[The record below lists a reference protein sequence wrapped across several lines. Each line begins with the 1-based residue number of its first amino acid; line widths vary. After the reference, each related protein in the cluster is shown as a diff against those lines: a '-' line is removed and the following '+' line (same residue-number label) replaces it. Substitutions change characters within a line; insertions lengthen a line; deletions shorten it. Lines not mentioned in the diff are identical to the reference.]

1 MAYTYD
7 DFVKAAN
14 QSGLMGQ
21 FSQDDLNLAQKYP
34 EFGLSVLSL
43 KKDYNNAATAEQRL
57 LANQAANELRKS
69 YGNYSGGADGGSFRL
84 ESKLN
89 RRSDDLLDQL
99 GSFGSFSYDEAPAYE
114 NAFAQQQKDL
124 LDRILNR
131 EDFSWSKETDP
142 QWSSYKK
149 SYLREG
155 DRATANALAQASAAS
170 GGRPSSYA
178 VNAATQAGDYYATK
192 LNDVIPTLYQQ
203 AYERYLDEYN
213 MKLKD
218 LNAVNQQEQLDYA
231 KYLDRLGQFNTD
243 RGFAYQ
249 NYADDYDRLRSQ
261 LADVQGQD
269 QIDYARYLDETS
281 RQQTAQDSIRSQVD
295 AILAAGGSP
304 SANLVSESG
313 YSSEYV
319 KALEDAYRKQE
330 AEKAAKK
337 SGSGG
342 GSTRRSGGTS
352 GGNTT
357 DGNESGLDYQGL
369 FEAAKKSGN
378 PKSWLA
384 QKANYQKFGFTS
396 SSGLYSD
403 YETWLENGGVSN
415 SSKTMAQGPFI
426 ALLSGFNTSLKN
438 GEGERILSTLD
449 KTWPMMTSEQKAE
462 MQKLLKQYGYSYEEG

>member
-89 RRSDDLLDQL
+89 RRADDLLGQI
-99 GSFGSFSYDEAPAYE
+99 GSFGSFSYGEAPTYE

-269 QIDYARYLDETS
+269 QIDYARYLDEVS

-295 AILAAGGSP
+295 AILTAGGSP

-342 GSTRRSGGTS
+342 GGTMS
-352 GGNTT
+352 LTTAKAMAKEGQFTDTVLNT
-357 DGNESGLDYQGL
+357 LR
-369 FEAAKKSGN
+369 
-378 PKSWLA
+378 
-384 QKANYQKFGFTS
+384 KAGFTD
-396 SSGLYSD
+396 D
-403 YETWLENGGVSN
+403 YIAQVYGYTGFGTGRDKLGYDEDEGIFTWNGRRYN
-415 SSKTMAQGPFI
+415 SPE
-426 ALLSGFNTSLKN
+426 ALAEDLDRANLTDAEKATISRRLKASGFNITF
-438 GEGERILSTLD
+438 
-449 KTWPMMTSEQKAE
+449 
-462 MQKLLKQYGYSYEEG
+462 

>member
-7 DFVKAAN
+7 DFVNAAN

-43 KKDYNNAATAEQRL
+43 KKDYNNATTAEQRL

-89 RRSDDLLDQL
+89 RRADDLLDQL
-99 GSFGSFSYDEAPAYE
+99 GGFGSFSYDEAPTYE

-131 EDFSWSKETDP
+131 EDFAWSKETDP

-192 LNDVIPTLYQQ
+192 LNDMIPTLYQQ

-269 QIDYARYLDETS
+269 QIDYARYLDEVS

-337 SGSGG
+337 SSGG
-342 GSTRRSGGTS
+342 GGTMS
-352 GGNTT
+352 LTTAKAMAKEGQFTDAVLNT
-357 DGNESGLDYQGL
+357 LR
-369 FEAAKKSGN
+369 
-378 PKSWLA
+378 
-384 QKANYQKFGFTS
+384 KAGFTD
-396 SSGLYSD
+396 D
-403 YETWLENGGVSN
+403 YIAQVYGYTGFGTGRDKLGYDEDEGIFTWNGRRYN
-415 SSKTMAQGPFI
+415 SPE
-426 ALLSGFNTSLKN
+426 ALAEDLDRANLTDAEKATISRRLKASGFNITF
-438 GEGERILSTLD
+438 
-449 KTWPMMTSEQKAE
+449 
-462 MQKLLKQYGYSYEEG
+462 

>member
-7 DFVKAAN
+7 DFVNAAN

-43 KKDYNNAATAEQRL
+43 KKDYNNATTAEQRL

-89 RRSDDLLDQL
+89 RRADDLLDQL
-99 GSFGSFSYDEAPAYE
+99 GSFGSFSYDEAPTYE
-114 NAFAQQQKDL
+114 NTFAQQQKDL

-131 EDFSWSKETDP
+131 EDFAWSKETDP

-218 LNAVNQQEQLDYA
+218 LNTVNQQEQLDYA

-243 RGFAYQ
+243 RSFAYQ

-269 QIDYARYLDETS
+269 QIDYARYLDEES

-342 GSTRRSGGTS
+342 GGTMSLTTAKEMAKEGQFTDTVLNTLRKAGFTDDYIAQVYGYTGFGTGRDKLGYDEDEGIFTWNGRRYNSPEALAEDLDRA
-352 GGNTT
+352 NLT
-357 DGNESGLDYQGL
+357 DAEKATISRRLKASGLNIT
-369 FEAAKKSGN
+369 F
-378 PKSWLA
+378 
-384 QKANYQKFGFTS
+384 
-396 SSGLYSD
+396 
-403 YETWLENGGVSN
+403 
-415 SSKTMAQGPFI
+415 
-426 ALLSGFNTSLKN
+426 
-438 GEGERILSTLD
+438 
-449 KTWPMMTSEQKAE
+449 
-462 MQKLLKQYGYSYEEG
+462 

>member
-43 KKDYNNAATAEQRL
+43 KKDYNNATTAEQRL

-99 GSFGSFSYDEAPAYE
+99 GSFGSFSYGEAPTYE
-114 NAFAQQQKDL
+114 NTFAQQQKDL

-269 QIDYARYLDETS
+269 QIDYARYLDEVS

-342 GSTRRSGGTS
+342 GGTMSLTTAKAMAKEGQFTDTVLNTLRKAGFTDDYIAQVYGYTGFGTGRDKLGYDEDEGIFTWNGRRYNSPEALAE
-352 GGNTT
+352 
-357 DGNESGLDYQGL
+357 DLD
-369 FEAAKKSGN
+369 
-378 PKSWLA
+378 
-384 QKANYQKFGFTS
+384 KANLTDAEKATIS
-396 SSGLYSD
+396 RRL
-403 YETWLENGGVSN
+403 
-415 SSKTMAQGPFI
+415 KA
-426 ALLSGFNTSLKN
+426 SGFNITF
-438 GEGERILSTLD
+438 
-449 KTWPMMTSEQKAE
+449 
-462 MQKLLKQYGYSYEEG
+462 

>member
-43 KKDYNNAATAEQRL
+43 KKDYNNATTAEQRL

-99 GSFGSFSYDEAPAYE
+99 GSFGSFSYGEAPTYE
-114 NAFAQQQKDL
+114 NTFAQQQKDL

-155 DRATANALAQASAAS
+155 DRATANTLAQASAAS
-170 GGRPSSYA
+170 GGRPSSHA

-269 QIDYARYLDETS
+269 QIDYARYLDEAS
-281 RQQTAQDSIRSQVD
+281 RRQTAQDSIRSQVD

-337 SGSGG
+337 SRSGG
-342 GSTRRSGGTS
+342 GGTMS
-352 GGNTT
+352 LTTAKAMAKEGQFTDTVLNT
-357 DGNESGLDYQGL
+357 LR
-369 FEAAKKSGN
+369 
-378 PKSWLA
+378 
-384 QKANYQKFGFTS
+384 KAGFTD
-396 SSGLYSD
+396 D
-403 YETWLENGGVSN
+403 YIAQVYGYTGFGTGRDKLGYDEDEGIFTWNGRRYN
-415 SSKTMAQGPFI
+415 SPE
-426 ALLSGFNTSLKN
+426 ALAEDLDRANLTDAEKAAISRRLKASGFNITF
-438 GEGERILSTLD
+438 
-449 KTWPMMTSEQKAE
+449 
-462 MQKLLKQYGYSYEEG
+462 

>member
-7 DFVKAAN
+7 DFVNAAN

-43 KKDYNNAATAEQRL
+43 KKDYNNATTAEQRL

-89 RRSDDLLDQL
+89 RRADDLLDQL
-99 GSFGSFSYDEAPAYE
+99 GSFDSFSYGEAPTYE

-269 QIDYARYLDETS
+269 QIDYARYLDEVS

-337 SGSGG
+337 SSGG
-342 GSTRRSGGTS
+342 GGTMS
-352 GGNTT
+352 LTTAKAMAKEGQFTDAVLNT
-357 DGNESGLDYQGL
+357 LR
-369 FEAAKKSGN
+369 
-378 PKSWLA
+378 
-384 QKANYQKFGFTS
+384 KAGFTD
-396 SSGLYSD
+396 D
-403 YETWLENGGVSN
+403 YIAQVYGYTGFGTGRDKLGYDEDEGIFTWNGRRYN
-415 SSKTMAQGPFI
+415 SPE
-426 ALLSGFNTSLKN
+426 ALAEDLDRANLTDAEKATISRRLKASGFNITF
-438 GEGERILSTLD
+438 
-449 KTWPMMTSEQKAE
+449 
-462 MQKLLKQYGYSYEEG
+462 

>member
-43 KKDYNNAATAEQRL
+43 KKDYNNATTAEQRL

-89 RRSDDLLDQL
+89 RRADDLLGQI
-99 GSFGSFSYDEAPAYE
+99 GSFGSFSYDEAPTYE

-155 DRATANALAQASAAS
+155 DRATANALAKASAAS

-261 LADVQGQD
+261 LADAQGQD
-269 QIDYARYLDETS
+269 QIDYARYLDEAS

-342 GSTRRSGGTS
+342 GGTMS
-352 GGNTT
+352 LTTAKAMAKEGQFTDTVLNT
-357 DGNESGLDYQGL
+357 LR
-369 FEAAKKSGN
+369 
-378 PKSWLA
+378 
-384 QKANYQKFGFTS
+384 KAGFTDDYIAQVYGYTGFG
-396 SSGLYSD
+396 SGRDKLGYD
-403 YETWLENGGVSN
+403 EDEGIFTWNGRRYN
-415 SSKTMAQGPFI
+415 SPE
-426 ALLSGFNTSLKN
+426 ALAEDLDRANLTDAEKATISRRLKASGFNITF
-438 GEGERILSTLD
+438 
-449 KTWPMMTSEQKAE
+449 
-462 MQKLLKQYGYSYEEG
+462 

>member
-43 KKDYNNAATAEQRL
+43 KKDYNNATTAEQRL

-89 RRSDDLLDQL
+89 RRADDLLDQL
-99 GSFGSFSYDEAPAYE
+99 GGFGSFSYGEAPTYE

-269 QIDYARYLDETS
+269 QIDYARYLDEVS

-337 SGSGG
+337 SSGG
-342 GSTRRSGGTS
+342 GGTMS
-352 GGNTT
+352 LTTAKAMAKEGQFTDAVLNT
-357 DGNESGLDYQGL
+357 LR
-369 FEAAKKSGN
+369 
-378 PKSWLA
+378 
-384 QKANYQKFGFTS
+384 KAGFTD
-396 SSGLYSD
+396 D
-403 YETWLENGGVSN
+403 YIAQVYGYTGFGTGRDKLGYDEDEGIFTWNGRRYN
-415 SSKTMAQGPFI
+415 SPE
-426 ALLSGFNTSLKN
+426 ALAEDLDRANLTDAEKATISRRLKASGFNITF
-438 GEGERILSTLD
+438 
-449 KTWPMMTSEQKAE
+449 
-462 MQKLLKQYGYSYEEG
+462 

>member
-99 GSFGSFSYDEAPAYE
+99 GSFGSFSYDEAPTYE
-114 NAFAQQQKDL
+114 NTFAQRQKDL

-218 LNAVNQQEQLDYA
+218 LNTVNQQEQLDYA

-269 QIDYARYLDETS
+269 QIDYARYLDEAS

-342 GSTRRSGGTS
+342 GGTMS
-352 GGNTT
+352 LTTAKAMAKEGQFTDTVLNT
-357 DGNESGLDYQGL
+357 LR
-369 FEAAKKSGN
+369 
-378 PKSWLA
+378 
-384 QKANYQKFGFTS
+384 KAGFTD
-396 SSGLYSD
+396 D
-403 YETWLENGGVSN
+403 YIAQVYGYTGFGTGRDKLGYDEDEGIFTWNGRRYN
-415 SSKTMAQGPFI
+415 SPE
-426 ALLSGFNTSLKN
+426 ALAEDLDRANLTDAEKATISRRLKASGFNITF
-438 GEGERILSTLD
+438 
-449 KTWPMMTSEQKAE
+449 
-462 MQKLLKQYGYSYEEG
+462 

>member
-43 KKDYNNAATAEQRL
+43 KKDYNNATTAEQRL

-99 GSFGSFSYDEAPAYE
+99 GSFGSFSYDEAPTYE
-114 NAFAQQQKDL
+114 NTFAQQQKDL

-170 GGRPSSYA
+170 GGRPSSHA

-218 LNAVNQQEQLDYA
+218 LNTVNQQEQLDYD

-269 QIDYARYLDETS
+269 QIDYARYLDEVS

-342 GSTRRSGGTS
+342 GGTMS
-352 GGNTT
+352 LTTAKAMAKEGQFTDTVLNT
-357 DGNESGLDYQGL
+357 LR
-369 FEAAKKSGN
+369 
-378 PKSWLA
+378 
-384 QKANYQKFGFTS
+384 KAGFTDDYIAQVYGYTGFGTGRDKLGYDEDEGIFTWNGRRYNS
-396 SSGLYSD
+396 PEALAEDLDRANLTDAEKATISGRL
-403 YETWLENGGVSN
+403 
-415 SSKTMAQGPFI
+415 KA
-426 ALLSGFNTSLKN
+426 SGFNITF
-438 GEGERILSTLD
+438 
-449 KTWPMMTSEQKAE
+449 
-462 MQKLLKQYGYSYEEG
+462 

>member
-89 RRSDDLLDQL
+89 RRADDLLGQI
-99 GSFGSFSYDEAPAYE
+99 GSFGSFSYDEAPTYE

-218 LNAVNQQEQLDYA
+218 LNTVNQQEQLDYA

-269 QIDYARYLDETS
+269 QIDYARYLDEVS

-342 GSTRRSGGTS
+342 GGTMS
-352 GGNTT
+352 LTTAKAMAKEGQFTDTVLNT
-357 DGNESGLDYQGL
+357 LR
-369 FEAAKKSGN
+369 
-378 PKSWLA
+378 
-384 QKANYQKFGFTS
+384 KAGFTD
-396 SSGLYSD
+396 D
-403 YETWLENGGVSN
+403 YIAQVYGYTGFGTGRDKLGYDEDEGIFTWNGRRYN
-415 SSKTMAQGPFI
+415 SPEALAEDLDRANLTDAEKATISRRLKT
-426 ALLSGFNTSLKN
+426 SGFNITF
-438 GEGERILSTLD
+438 
-449 KTWPMMTSEQKAE
+449 
-462 MQKLLKQYGYSYEEG
+462 

>member
-89 RRSDDLLDQL
+89 RRADDLLDQI

-269 QIDYARYLDETS
+269 QIDYARYLDEAS

-330 AEKAAKK
+330 AAKAAKK

-342 GSTRRSGGTS
+342 GGTMS
-352 GGNTT
+352 LTTAKEMAKEGQFTDTVLNT
-357 DGNESGLDYQGL
+357 LR
-369 FEAAKKSGN
+369 
-378 PKSWLA
+378 
-384 QKANYQKFGFTS
+384 KAGFTD
-396 SSGLYSD
+396 D
-403 YETWLENGGVSN
+403 YIAQVYGYTGFGTGRDKLGYDEDEGIFTWNGRRYNSPEALAEDLNRANLTDAEKATISRRLE
-415 SSKTMAQGPFI
+415 A
-426 ALLSGFNTSLKN
+426 SGFNITS
-438 GEGERILSTLD
+438 
-449 KTWPMMTSEQKAE
+449 
-462 MQKLLKQYGYSYEEG
+462 

>member
-99 GSFGSFSYDEAPAYE
+99 GSFGSFSYDEAPTYE

-131 EDFSWSKETDP
+131 EGFSWSKETDP

-218 LNAVNQQEQLDYA
+218 LNTVNQQEQLDYA

-269 QIDYARYLDETS
+269 QIDYARYLDEAS
-281 RQQTAQDSIRSQVD
+281 KQQTAQDSIRSQVD

-342 GSTRRSGGTS
+342 GGTMS
-352 GGNTT
+352 LTTAKAMAKEGQFTDTVLNT
-357 DGNESGLDYQGL
+357 LR
-369 FEAAKKSGN
+369 
-378 PKSWLA
+378 
-384 QKANYQKFGFTS
+384 KAGFTD
-396 SSGLYSD
+396 D
-403 YETWLENGGVSN
+403 YIAQVYGYTGFGTGRDKLGYDEDEGIFTWNGRRYN
-415 SSKTMAQGPFI
+415 SPE
-426 ALLSGFNTSLKN
+426 ALAEDLDRANLTDAEKATISRRLKASGFNITF
-438 GEGERILSTLD
+438 
-449 KTWPMMTSEQKAE
+449 
-462 MQKLLKQYGYSYEEG
+462 

>member
-21 FSQDDLNLAQKYP
+21 FSQDDLNLAQKHP

-43 KKDYNNAATAEQRL
+43 KKDYNNATTAEQRL

-99 GSFGSFSYDEAPAYE
+99 GSFGSFSYGEAPTYE
-114 NAFAQQQKDL
+114 NTFAQQQKDL

-131 EDFSWSKETDP
+131 EDFSWSRETDP

-155 DRATANALAQASAAS
+155 DRATANALAKASAAS

-269 QIDYARYLDETS
+269 QIDYARYLDEAS

-342 GSTRRSGGTS
+342 GGTMS
-352 GGNTT
+352 LTTAKAMAKEGQFTDTVLNT
-357 DGNESGLDYQGL
+357 LR
-369 FEAAKKSGN
+369 
-378 PKSWLA
+378 
-384 QKANYQKFGFTS
+384 KAGFTD
-396 SSGLYSD
+396 D
-403 YETWLENGGVSN
+403 YIAQVYGYTGFGTGRDKLGYDEDEGIFTWNGRRYNSPEALAEDLDRANLTDAEKATISRRLE
-415 SSKTMAQGPFI
+415 A
-426 ALLSGFNTSLKN
+426 SGFNITN
-438 GEGERILSTLD
+438 VTF
-449 KTWPMMTSEQKAE
+449 
-462 MQKLLKQYGYSYEEG
+462 

>member
-21 FSQDDLNLAQKYP
+21 FSQDDLNLAQKHP

-43 KKDYNNAATAEQRL
+43 KKDYNNATTAEQRL

-99 GSFGSFSYDEAPAYE
+99 GSFGSFSYGEAPTYE
-114 NAFAQQQKDL
+114 NTFAQQQKDL

-155 DRATANALAQASAAS
+155 DRATANALAKASAAS

-218 LNAVNQQEQLDYA
+218 LNAINQQEQMDYA

-269 QIDYARYLDETS
+269 QIDYARYLDEAS

-342 GSTRRSGGTS
+342 GGTMS
-352 GGNTT
+352 LTTAKAMAKEGQFTDTVLNT
-357 DGNESGLDYQGL
+357 LR
-369 FEAAKKSGN
+369 
-378 PKSWLA
+378 
-384 QKANYQKFGFTS
+384 KAGFTD
-396 SSGLYSD
+396 D
-403 YETWLENGGVSN
+403 YIAQVYGYTGFGTGRDKLGYDEDEGIFTWNGRRYN
-415 SSKTMAQGPFI
+415 SPE
-426 ALLSGFNTSLKN
+426 ALAEDLDRANLTDAEKATISRRLKASGFNITF
-438 GEGERILSTLD
+438 
-449 KTWPMMTSEQKAE
+449 
-462 MQKLLKQYGYSYEEG
+462 

>member
-43 KKDYNNAATAEQRL
+43 KKDYNNATTAEQRL

-84 ESKLN
+84 ERKLN

-99 GSFGSFSYDEAPAYE
+99 GSFGSFSYGEAPTYE

-131 EDFSWSKETDP
+131 EDFAWSKETDP

-155 DRATANALAQASAAS
+155 DRATANALAKASAAS

-269 QIDYARYLDETS
+269 QIDYARYLDEVS
-281 RQQTAQDSIRSQVD
+281 RQQTAQDSIRGQVD

-319 KALEDAYRKQE
+319 KALEGAYRKQKV
-330 AEKAAKK
+330 EKAAKK
-337 SGSGG
+337 SGSGV
-342 GSTRRSGGTS
+342 GGTMS
-352 GGNTT
+352 LTTAKAMAKEGQFTDTVLNT
-357 DGNESGLDYQGL
+357 LR
-369 FEAAKKSGN
+369 
-378 PKSWLA
+378 
-384 QKANYQKFGFTS
+384 KAGFTD
-396 SSGLYSD
+396 D
-403 YETWLENGGVSN
+403 YIAQVYGYTGFGTGRDKLGYDEDEGIFTWNGRRYN
-415 SSKTMAQGPFI
+415 SPEALAEDLDRANLTDAEKATI
-426 ALLSGFNTSLKN
+426 ARRLKVSGFNITF
-438 GEGERILSTLD
+438 
-449 KTWPMMTSEQKAE
+449 
-462 MQKLLKQYGYSYEEG
+462 

>member
-99 GSFGSFSYDEAPAYE
+99 GSFGSFSYDEAPTYE
-114 NAFAQQQKDL
+114 NTFAQQQKDL

-170 GGRPSSYA
+170 GGRPSSHA

-218 LNAVNQQEQLDYA
+218 LNTVNQQEQLDYA

-269 QIDYARYLDETS
+269 QIDYARYLDEAS

-337 SGSGG
+337 SGSG
-342 GSTRRSGGTS
+342 SAGTMS
-352 GGNTT
+352 LTTAKAMAKEGQFTDTVLNT
-357 DGNESGLDYQGL
+357 LR
-369 FEAAKKSGN
+369 
-378 PKSWLA
+378 
-384 QKANYQKFGFTS
+384 KAGFTD
-396 SSGLYSD
+396 D
-403 YETWLENGGVSN
+403 YIAQVYGYTGFGTGRDKLGYDEDEGIFTWNGRRYN
-415 SSKTMAQGPFI
+415 SPE
-426 ALLSGFNTSLKN
+426 ALAEDLDRANLTDAEKATISRRLKASGFNITF
-438 GEGERILSTLD
+438 
-449 KTWPMMTSEQKAE
+449 
-462 MQKLLKQYGYSYEEG
+462 

>member
-43 KKDYNNAATAEQRL
+43 KKDYNNATTAEQRL

-99 GSFGSFSYDEAPAYE
+99 GSFGSFSYDEAPTYE
-114 NAFAQQQKDL
+114 NTFAQQQKDL

-170 GGRPSSYA
+170 GGRPSSHA

-218 LNAVNQQEQLDYA
+218 LNTVNQQEQLDYA

-269 QIDYARYLDETS
+269 QIDYARYLDEAS

-342 GSTRRSGGTS
+342 GGTMS
-352 GGNTT
+352 LTTAKAMAKEGQFTDTVLNT
-357 DGNESGLDYQGL
+357 LR
-369 FEAAKKSGN
+369 
-378 PKSWLA
+378 
-384 QKANYQKFGFTS
+384 KAGFTD
-396 SSGLYSD
+396 D
-403 YETWLENGGVSN
+403 YIAQVYGYTGFGTGRDKLGYDEDEGIFTWNGRRYN
-415 SSKTMAQGPFI
+415 SPE
-426 ALLSGFNTSLKN
+426 ALAEDLDRANLTDAEKATISRRLKASGFNITF
-438 GEGERILSTLD
+438 
-449 KTWPMMTSEQKAE
+449 
-462 MQKLLKQYGYSYEEG
+462 

>member
-89 RRSDDLLDQL
+89 RRADDLLDQI
-99 GSFGSFSYDEAPAYE
+99 GSFGSFSYDEAPTYE

-269 QIDYARYLDETS
+269 QIDYARYLDEAS

-342 GSTRRSGGTS
+342 GGTMS
-352 GGNTT
+352 LTTAKEMAKEGQFTDAVLNTLRKAGFT
-357 DGNESGLDYQGL
+357 DDYIAQVYGYTGFGTGRDKLDYDEDEGI
-369 FEAAKKSGN
+369 FTWNGRRYNSPEA
-378 PKSWLA
+378 LA
-384 QKANYQKFGFTS
+384 EDLNRANLTDAEKATIS
-396 SSGLYSD
+396 RR
-403 YETWLENGGVSN
+403 LE
-415 SSKTMAQGPFI
+415 A
-426 ALLSGFNTSLKN
+426 SGFNITS
-438 GEGERILSTLD
+438 
-449 KTWPMMTSEQKAE
+449 
-462 MQKLLKQYGYSYEEG
+462 

>member
-7 DFVKAAN
+7 DFVNAAN

-43 KKDYNNAATAEQRL
+43 KKDYNNATTAEQRL

-89 RRSDDLLDQL
+89 RQADDLLDQL
-99 GSFGSFSYDEAPAYE
+99 GSFGSFSYDEAPTYE

-131 EDFSWSKETDP
+131 EDFAWSKETDP

-178 VNAATQAGDYYATK
+178 ANAATQAGDYYATK

-269 QIDYARYLDETS
+269 QIDYARYLDEVS
-281 RQQTAQDSIRSQVD
+281 RQQTAQDSIRGQVD

-342 GSTRRSGGTS
+342 GGTMS
-352 GGNTT
+352 LTTAKAMAKEGQFTDAVLNT
-357 DGNESGLDYQGL
+357 LR
-369 FEAAKKSGN
+369 
-378 PKSWLA
+378 
-384 QKANYQKFGFTS
+384 KAGFTD
-396 SSGLYSD
+396 D
-403 YETWLENGGVSN
+403 YIAQVYGYTGFGTGRDKLGYDEDEGIFTWNGRRYN
-415 SSKTMAQGPFI
+415 SPE
-426 ALLSGFNTSLKN
+426 ALAEDLDRANLTDAEKATISRRLKASGFNITF
-438 GEGERILSTLD
+438 
-449 KTWPMMTSEQKAE
+449 
-462 MQKLLKQYGYSYEEG
+462 

>member
-43 KKDYNNAATAEQRL
+43 KKDYNNATTAEQRL

-89 RRSDDLLDQL
+89 RRADDLLGQI
-99 GSFGSFSYDEAPAYE
+99 GSFGSFSYDEAPTYE
-114 NAFAQQQKDL
+114 NTFAQQQKDL

-155 DRATANALAQASAAS
+155 DRATANALAKASAAS

-218 LNAVNQQEQLDYA
+218 LNTVNQQEQLDYA

-269 QIDYARYLDETS
+269 QIDYARYLDEVS
-281 RQQTAQDSIRSQVD
+281 RQQTAQNSIRSQVD

-342 GSTRRSGGTS
+342 GGTMS
-352 GGNTT
+352 LTTAKAMAKEGQFTDTVLNT
-357 DGNESGLDYQGL
+357 LR
-369 FEAAKKSGN
+369 
-378 PKSWLA
+378 
-384 QKANYQKFGFTS
+384 KAGFTD
-396 SSGLYSD
+396 D
-403 YETWLENGGVSN
+403 YIAQVYGYTGFGTGRDKLGYDEDEGIFTWNGRRYN
-415 SSKTMAQGPFI
+415 SPE
-426 ALLSGFNTSLKN
+426 ALTEDLDRANLTDAEKATISRRLKASGFNITF
-438 GEGERILSTLD
+438 
-449 KTWPMMTSEQKAE
+449 
-462 MQKLLKQYGYSYEEG
+462 

>member
-89 RRSDDLLDQL
+89 RRADDLLGQI
-99 GSFGSFSYDEAPAYE
+99 GSFGSFSYDEAPTYE

-269 QIDYARYLDETS
+269 QIDYARYLDEAS

-342 GSTRRSGGTS
+342 GGTMS
-352 GGNTT
+352 LTTAKAMAKEGKFTDTVLNT
-357 DGNESGLDYQGL
+357 LR
-369 FEAAKKSGN
+369 
-378 PKSWLA
+378 
-384 QKANYQKFGFTS
+384 KAGFTD
-396 SSGLYSD
+396 D
-403 YETWLENGGVSN
+403 YIAQVYGYTGFGTGRDKLGYDEDEGIFTWNGRRYN
-415 SSKTMAQGPFI
+415 SPE
-426 ALLSGFNTSLKN
+426 ALAEDLDRANLTDAEKATISRRLKASGFNITF
-438 GEGERILSTLD
+438 
-449 KTWPMMTSEQKAE
+449 
-462 MQKLLKQYGYSYEEG
+462 

>member
-7 DFVKAAN
+7 DFVNAAN

-43 KKDYNNAATAEQRL
+43 KKDYNNATTAEQRL

-89 RRSDDLLDQL
+89 RRADDLLDRL
-99 GSFGSFSYDEAPAYE
+99 GSFGSFSYDEAPTYE

-131 EDFSWSKETDP
+131 EDFAWSKETDP

-192 LNDVIPTLYQQ
+192 LNDMIPTLYQQ

-269 QIDYARYLDETS
+269 QIDYARYLDEVS

-295 AILAAGGSP
+295 AILAVGGSP

-342 GSTRRSGGTS
+342 GGTMS
-352 GGNTT
+352 LTTAKAMAKEGQFTDAVLNT
-357 DGNESGLDYQGL
+357 LR
-369 FEAAKKSGN
+369 
-378 PKSWLA
+378 
-384 QKANYQKFGFTS
+384 KAGFTD
-396 SSGLYSD
+396 D
-403 YETWLENGGVSN
+403 YIAQVYGYTGFGTGRDKLGYDEDEGIFTWNGRRYN
-415 SSKTMAQGPFI
+415 SPEALAEDLDRANLTDAEKTTI
-426 ALLSGFNTSLKN
+426 ARRLKASGFNITF
-438 GEGERILSTLD
+438 
-449 KTWPMMTSEQKAE
+449 
-462 MQKLLKQYGYSYEEG
+462 

>member
-43 KKDYNNAATAEQRL
+43 KKDYNNATTAEQRL

-89 RRSDDLLDQL
+89 RRADDLLGQI
-99 GSFGSFSYDEAPAYE
+99 GSFGSFSYDEAPTYE

-155 DRATANALAQASAAS
+155 DRATANALAKASAAS

-261 LADVQGQD
+261 LADVQRQD
-269 QIDYARYLDETS
+269 QIDYARYLDEAS

-342 GSTRRSGGTS
+342 GGTMS
-352 GGNTT
+352 LTTAKAMAKEGQFTDTVLNT
-357 DGNESGLDYQGL
+357 LR
-369 FEAAKKSGN
+369 
-378 PKSWLA
+378 
-384 QKANYQKFGFTS
+384 KAGFTDDYIAQVYGYTGFG
-396 SSGLYSD
+396 SGRDKLGYD
-403 YETWLENGGVSN
+403 EDEGIFTWNGRRYN
-415 SSKTMAQGPFI
+415 SPE
-426 ALLSGFNTSLKN
+426 ALAEDLDRANLTDAEKATISRRLKASGFNITF
-438 GEGERILSTLD
+438 
-449 KTWPMMTSEQKAE
+449 
-462 MQKLLKQYGYSYEEG
+462 

>member
-89 RRSDDLLDQL
+89 RRSDDLLDQI
-99 GSFGSFSYDEAPAYE
+99 GSFGSFSYGEAPAYE

-218 LNAVNQQEQLDYA
+218 LNTVNQQEQLDYA

-269 QIDYARYLDETS
+269 QIDYARYLDEVS

-342 GSTRRSGGTS
+342 GGTMS
-352 GGNTT
+352 LTTAKAMAKEGQFTDMVLNT
-357 DGNESGLDYQGL
+357 LR
-369 FEAAKKSGN
+369 
-378 PKSWLA
+378 
-384 QKANYQKFGFTS
+384 KAGFTD
-396 SSGLYSD
+396 D
-403 YETWLENGGVSN
+403 YIAQVYGYTGFGTGRDKLGYDEDEGIFTWNGRRYN
-415 SSKTMAQGPFI
+415 SPE
-426 ALLSGFNTSLKN
+426 ALAEDLDRANLTDAEKATISRRLKASGFNITF
-438 GEGERILSTLD
+438 
-449 KTWPMMTSEQKAE
+449 
-462 MQKLLKQYGYSYEEG
+462 

>member
-89 RRSDDLLDQL
+89 RRSDDLLDQI

-155 DRATANALAQASAAS
+155 DRATANALAQTSAAS

-178 VNAATQAGDYYATK
+178 VNAATQAGDYYAAK

-269 QIDYARYLDETS
+269 QIDYARYLDEAS

-342 GSTRRSGGTS
+342 GGTMS
-352 GGNTT
+352 LTTAKEMAKEGQFTDAVLNT
-357 DGNESGLDYQGL
+357 LR
-369 FEAAKKSGN
+369 
-378 PKSWLA
+378 
-384 QKANYQKFGFTS
+384 KAGFTD
-396 SSGLYSD
+396 D
-403 YETWLENGGVSN
+403 YIAQVYGYTGFGTGRDKLGYDEDEGIFTWNGRRYNSPEALTEDLDRANLTDAEKATISRRLE
-415 SSKTMAQGPFI
+415 A
-426 ALLSGFNTSLKN
+426 SGFNITF
-438 GEGERILSTLD
+438 
-449 KTWPMMTSEQKAE
+449 
-462 MQKLLKQYGYSYEEG
+462 

>member
-99 GSFGSFSYDEAPAYE
+99 GSFGSFSYDEAPTYE
-114 NAFAQQQKDL
+114 NTFAQQQKDL

-218 LNAVNQQEQLDYA
+218 LNTVNQQEQLDYA

-269 QIDYARYLDETS
+269 QIDYARYLDEAS

-342 GSTRRSGGTS
+342 GGTMS
-352 GGNTT
+352 LTTAKAMAKEGQFTDTVLNT
-357 DGNESGLDYQGL
+357 LR
-369 FEAAKKSGN
+369 
-378 PKSWLA
+378 
-384 QKANYQKFGFTS
+384 KAGFTD
-396 SSGLYSD
+396 D
-403 YETWLENGGVSN
+403 YIAQVYGYTGFGTGRDKLGYDEDEGIFTWNGRRYNSPEALAEDLNRANLTDAEKATISRRLE
-415 SSKTMAQGPFI
+415 A
-426 ALLSGFNTSLKN
+426 SGFNITS
-438 GEGERILSTLD
+438 
-449 KTWPMMTSEQKAE
+449 
-462 MQKLLKQYGYSYEEG
+462 

>member
-7 DFVKAAN
+7 DFVNAAN

-43 KKDYNNAATAEQRL
+43 KKDYNNATTAEQRL

-89 RRSDDLLDQL
+89 RRADDLLDQL
-99 GSFGSFSYDEAPAYE
+99 GSFGSFSYDEAPTYE

-124 LDRILNR
+124 LDRILSR
-131 EDFSWSKETDP
+131 EDFAWSKETDP

-155 DRATANALAQASAAS
+155 DRATANALAKASAAS

-192 LNDVIPTLYQQ
+192 LNDMIPTLYQQ

-269 QIDYARYLDETS
+269 QIDYARYLDEVS
-281 RQQTAQDSIRSQVD
+281 RQQTAQDSIRGQVD

-342 GSTRRSGGTS
+342 GGTMS
-352 GGNTT
+352 LTTAKAMAKEGQFTDAVLNT
-357 DGNESGLDYQGL
+357 LR
-369 FEAAKKSGN
+369 
-378 PKSWLA
+378 
-384 QKANYQKFGFTS
+384 KAGFTD
-396 SSGLYSD
+396 D
-403 YETWLENGGVSN
+403 YIAQVYGYTGFGTGRDKLGYDEDEGIFTWNGRRYN
-415 SSKTMAQGPFI
+415 SPE
-426 ALLSGFNTSLKN
+426 ALAEDLDRANLTDAEKATISRKLKASGFNITF
-438 GEGERILSTLD
+438 
-449 KTWPMMTSEQKAE
+449 
-462 MQKLLKQYGYSYEEG
+462 

>member
-89 RRSDDLLDQL
+89 RRADDLLDQI
-99 GSFGSFSYDEAPAYE
+99 GSFGSFSYDEAPTYE

-218 LNAVNQQEQLDYA
+218 LNTVNQQEQLDYA

-269 QIDYARYLDETS
+269 QIDYARYLDEVS

-304 SANLVSESG
+304 SANLESESG

-342 GSTRRSGGTS
+342 GGTMS
-352 GGNTT
+352 LTTAKEMAKEGQFTDTVLNT
-357 DGNESGLDYQGL
+357 LR
-369 FEAAKKSGN
+369 
-378 PKSWLA
+378 
-384 QKANYQKFGFTS
+384 KAGFTD
-396 SSGLYSD
+396 D
-403 YETWLENGGVSN
+403 YIAQVYGYTGFGTGRDKLGYDEDEGIFTWNGRRYNSPEALAEDLDRANLTDAEKATISRRLE
-415 SSKTMAQGPFI
+415 A
-426 ALLSGFNTSLKN
+426 SGFNITS
-438 GEGERILSTLD
+438 
-449 KTWPMMTSEQKAE
+449 
-462 MQKLLKQYGYSYEEG
+462 

>member
-43 KKDYNNAATAEQRL
+43 KKDYNNATTAEQRL

-99 GSFGSFSYDEAPAYE
+99 GSFGSFSYGEAPTYE

-192 LNDVIPTLYQQ
+192 LNDMIPTLYQQ

-269 QIDYARYLDETS
+269 QIDYARYLDEVS

-337 SGSGG
+337 SSGG
-342 GSTRRSGGTS
+342 GGTMS
-352 GGNTT
+352 LTTAKAMAKEGQFTDAVLNT
-357 DGNESGLDYQGL
+357 LR
-369 FEAAKKSGN
+369 
-378 PKSWLA
+378 
-384 QKANYQKFGFTS
+384 KAGFTD
-396 SSGLYSD
+396 D
-403 YETWLENGGVSN
+403 YIAQVYGYTGFGTGRDKLGYDEDEGIFTWNGRRYN
-415 SSKTMAQGPFI
+415 SPE
-426 ALLSGFNTSLKN
+426 ALAEDLDRANLTDAEKATISRRLKASGFNITF
-438 GEGERILSTLD
+438 
-449 KTWPMMTSEQKAE
+449 
-462 MQKLLKQYGYSYEEG
+462 

>member
-89 RRSDDLLDQL
+89 RRSDDLLDQI
-99 GSFGSFSYDEAPAYE
+99 GSFGSFSYDEAPTYE

-131 EDFSWSKETDP
+131 EGFSWSKETDP

-170 GGRPSSYA
+170 GGRPSSHA

-269 QIDYARYLDETS
+269 QIDYARYLDEAS

-342 GSTRRSGGTS
+342 GGTMS
-352 GGNTT
+352 LTTAKAMAKEGQFTDAVLNT
-357 DGNESGLDYQGL
+357 LR
-369 FEAAKKSGN
+369 
-378 PKSWLA
+378 
-384 QKANYQKFGFTS
+384 KAGFTD
-396 SSGLYSD
+396 D
-403 YETWLENGGVSN
+403 YIAQVYGYTGFGTGRDKLGYDEDEGIFTWNGRRYN
-415 SSKTMAQGPFI
+415 SPE
-426 ALLSGFNTSLKN
+426 ALAEDLDRANLTDAEKATISRRLKASGFNITF
-438 GEGERILSTLD
+438 
-449 KTWPMMTSEQKAE
+449 
-462 MQKLLKQYGYSYEEG
+462 

>member
-99 GSFGSFSYDEAPAYE
+99 GSFGSFSYDEAPTYE

-170 GGRPSSYA
+170 GGRPSSHA

-269 QIDYARYLDETS
+269 QIDYARYLDEAS

-342 GSTRRSGGTS
+342 GGTMS
-352 GGNTT
+352 LTTAKAMAKEGQFTDTVLNT
-357 DGNESGLDYQGL
+357 LR
-369 FEAAKKSGN
+369 
-378 PKSWLA
+378 
-384 QKANYQKFGFTS
+384 KAGFTD
-396 SSGLYSD
+396 D
-403 YETWLENGGVSN
+403 YIAQVYGYTGFGTGRDKLGYDEDEGIFTWNGRRYN
-415 SSKTMAQGPFI
+415 SPE
-426 ALLSGFNTSLKN
+426 ALAEDLDRANLTDAEKATISRRLKASGFNITF
-438 GEGERILSTLD
+438 
-449 KTWPMMTSEQKAE
+449 
-462 MQKLLKQYGYSYEEG
+462 

>member
-7 DFVKAAN
+7 DFVNAAN

-43 KKDYNNAATAEQRL
+43 KKDYNNATTAEQRL

-89 RRSDDLLDQL
+89 RRADDLLDQL
-99 GSFGSFSYDEAPAYE
+99 GSFGSFSYDEAPTYE
-114 NAFAQQQKDL
+114 NTFAQQQKDL

-131 EDFSWSKETDP
+131 EDFAWSKETDP

-178 VNAATQAGDYYATK
+178 VNAATQAEDYYATK

-218 LNAVNQQEQLDYA
+218 LNTVNQQEQLDYA

-269 QIDYARYLDETS
+269 QIDYARYLDEAS

-342 GSTRRSGGTS
+342 GGTMS
-352 GGNTT
+352 LTTAKAMAKEGQFTDTVLNT
-357 DGNESGLDYQGL
+357 LR
-369 FEAAKKSGN
+369 
-378 PKSWLA
+378 
-384 QKANYQKFGFTS
+384 KAGFTD
-396 SSGLYSD
+396 D
-403 YETWLENGGVSN
+403 YIAQVYGYTGFGTGRDKLGYDEDEGIFTWNGRRYN
-415 SSKTMAQGPFI
+415 SPEALAEDLDRANLTDAEKATI
-426 ALLSGFNTSLKN
+426 ARRLKASGFNITF
-438 GEGERILSTLD
+438 
-449 KTWPMMTSEQKAE
+449 
-462 MQKLLKQYGYSYEEG
+462 

>member
-43 KKDYNNAATAEQRL
+43 KKDYNNATTAEQRL

-89 RRSDDLLDQL
+89 RQADDLLDQL
-99 GSFGSFSYDEAPAYE
+99 GSFGSFSYDEAPTYE

-131 EDFSWSKETDP
+131 EDFAWSKETDP

-269 QIDYARYLDETS
+269 QIDYARYLDEVS
-281 RQQTAQDSIRSQVD
+281 RQQTAQDSIRGQVD

-313 YSSEYV
+313 YSSEYI

-337 SGSGG
+337 SGGG
-342 GSTRRSGGTS
+342 GGTMS
-352 GGNTT
+352 LTTAKAMAKEGQFTDAVLNT
-357 DGNESGLDYQGL
+357 LR
-369 FEAAKKSGN
+369 
-378 PKSWLA
+378 
-384 QKANYQKFGFTS
+384 KAGFTD
-396 SSGLYSD
+396 D
-403 YETWLENGGVSN
+403 YIAQVYGYTGFGTGRDKLGYDEDEGIFTWNGRRYN
-415 SSKTMAQGPFI
+415 SPEALAEDLDRANLTDAEKATI
-426 ALLSGFNTSLKN
+426 ARRLKASGFNITF
-438 GEGERILSTLD
+438 
-449 KTWPMMTSEQKAE
+449 
-462 MQKLLKQYGYSYEEG
+462 

>member
-89 RRSDDLLDQL
+89 RRSDDLLDQI

-178 VNAATQAGDYYATK
+178 VNAATQAGDYYAAK

-261 LADVQGQD
+261 LADVQRQD
-269 QIDYARYLDETS
+269 QIDYARYLDEVS

-342 GSTRRSGGTS
+342 GGTMS
-352 GGNTT
+352 LTTAKAMAKEGQFTDTVLNT
-357 DGNESGLDYQGL
+357 LR
-369 FEAAKKSGN
+369 
-378 PKSWLA
+378 
-384 QKANYQKFGFTS
+384 KAGFTD
-396 SSGLYSD
+396 D
-403 YETWLENGGVSN
+403 YIAQVYGYTGFGTGRDKLGYDEDEGIFTWNGRRYN
-415 SSKTMAQGPFI
+415 SPE
-426 ALLSGFNTSLKN
+426 ALAEDLDRANLTDAEKATISRRLKASGFNITF
-438 GEGERILSTLD
+438 
-449 KTWPMMTSEQKAE
+449 
-462 MQKLLKQYGYSYEEG
+462 

>member
-89 RRSDDLLDQL
+89 RRADDLLGQI
-99 GSFGSFSYDEAPAYE
+99 GSFGSFSYDEAPTYE

-170 GGRPSSYA
+170 GGRPSSHA

-218 LNAVNQQEQLDYA
+218 LNTVNQQEQLDYA

-269 QIDYARYLDETS
+269 QIDYARYLDEVS

-342 GSTRRSGGTS
+342 GGTMS
-352 GGNTT
+352 LTTAKAMAKEGQFTDAVLNT
-357 DGNESGLDYQGL
+357 LR
-369 FEAAKKSGN
+369 
-378 PKSWLA
+378 
-384 QKANYQKFGFTS
+384 KAGFTD
-396 SSGLYSD
+396 D
-403 YETWLENGGVSN
+403 YIAQVYGYTGFGTGRDKLGYDEDEGIFTWNGRRYN
-415 SSKTMAQGPFI
+415 SPE
-426 ALLSGFNTSLKN
+426 ALAEDLDRANLTDAEKATISRRLKASGFNITF
-438 GEGERILSTLD
+438 
-449 KTWPMMTSEQKAE
+449 
-462 MQKLLKQYGYSYEEG
+462 

>member
-43 KKDYNNAATAEQRL
+43 KKDYNNATTAEQQL

-99 GSFGSFSYDEAPAYE
+99 GSFGSFSYGEAPTYE
-114 NAFAQQQKDL
+114 NTFAQQQKDL

-155 DRATANALAQASAAS
+155 DRATANALAKASAAS

-218 LNAVNQQEQLDYA
+218 LNTVNQQEQLDYA

-269 QIDYARYLDETS
+269 QIDYARYLDEAS

-342 GSTRRSGGTS
+342 GGTMS
-352 GGNTT
+352 LTTAKAMAKEGQFTDTVLNT
-357 DGNESGLDYQGL
+357 LR
-369 FEAAKKSGN
+369 
-378 PKSWLA
+378 
-384 QKANYQKFGFTS
+384 KAGFTDEYIAQVY
-396 SSGLYSD
+396 GYTGFGTGRDKLGYD
-403 YETWLENGGVSN
+403 EDEGIFTWNGRRYN
-415 SSKTMAQGPFI
+415 SPE
-426 ALLSGFNTSLKN
+426 ALAEDLDRANLTDAEKATISRRLKASGFNITF
-438 GEGERILSTLD
+438 
-449 KTWPMMTSEQKAE
+449 
-462 MQKLLKQYGYSYEEG
+462 

>member
-43 KKDYNNAATAEQRL
+43 KKDYNNATTAEQRL

-89 RRSDDLLDQL
+89 RRSDDLLDQI
-99 GSFGSFSYDEAPAYE
+99 GSFSSFSYDEAPTYE
-114 NAFAQQQKDL
+114 NTFAQQQKDL

-269 QIDYARYLDETS
+269 QIDYARYLDEAS

-342 GSTRRSGGTS
+342 GGTMS
-352 GGNTT
+352 LTTAKAMAKEGQFTDTVLNT
-357 DGNESGLDYQGL
+357 LR
-369 FEAAKKSGN
+369 
-378 PKSWLA
+378 
-384 QKANYQKFGFTS
+384 KAGFTD
-396 SSGLYSD
+396 D
-403 YETWLENGGVSN
+403 YIAQVYGYTGFGTGRDKLGYDEDEGIFTWNGRRYN
-415 SSKTMAQGPFI
+415 SPE
-426 ALLSGFNTSLKN
+426 ALAEDLDRANLTDAEKATISRRLKASGFNITF
-438 GEGERILSTLD
+438 
-449 KTWPMMTSEQKAE
+449 
-462 MQKLLKQYGYSYEEG
+462 

>member
-89 RRSDDLLDQL
+89 RRSDDLLDQI
-99 GSFGSFSYDEAPAYE
+99 GSFGSFSYDEAPTYE

-178 VNAATQAGDYYATK
+178 VNAATQAGDYYAAK

-269 QIDYARYLDETS
+269 QIDYARYLDEAS

-342 GSTRRSGGTS
+342 GGTMS
-352 GGNTT
+352 LTTAKAMAKEGQFTDAVLNT
-357 DGNESGLDYQGL
+357 LR
-369 FEAAKKSGN
+369 
-378 PKSWLA
+378 
-384 QKANYQKFGFTS
+384 KAGFTD
-396 SSGLYSD
+396 D
-403 YETWLENGGVSN
+403 YIAQVYGYTGFGTGRDKLGYDEDEGIFTWNGRRYN
-415 SSKTMAQGPFI
+415 SPE
-426 ALLSGFNTSLKN
+426 ALAEDLDRANLTDAEKATISRRLKASGFNITS
-438 GEGERILSTLD
+438 
-449 KTWPMMTSEQKAE
+449 
-462 MQKLLKQYGYSYEEG
+462 

>member
-7 DFVKAAN
+7 DFVNAAN

-43 KKDYNNAATAEQRL
+43 KKDYNNATTAEQRL

-89 RRSDDLLDQL
+89 RRADDLLDQL
-99 GSFGSFSYDEAPAYE
+99 GSFGSFSYDEAPTYE

-192 LNDVIPTLYQQ
+192 LNDMIPTLYQQ

-269 QIDYARYLDETS
+269 QIDYARYLDEVS

-330 AEKAAKK
+330 VEKAAKK
-337 SGSGG
+337 SSGG
-342 GSTRRSGGTS
+342 GGTMSLTTAKAMAKEGQFTDAVLSTLR
-352 GGNTT
+352 
-357 DGNESGLDYQGL
+357 
-369 FEAAKKSGN
+369 
-378 PKSWLA
+378 
-384 QKANYQKFGFTS
+384 KAGFTD
-396 SSGLYSD
+396 D
-403 YETWLENGGVSN
+403 YIAQVYGYTGFGTGRDKLGYDEDEGIFTWNGRRYN
-415 SSKTMAQGPFI
+415 SPE
-426 ALLSGFNTSLKN
+426 ALAEDLDRANLTDAEKATISRRLKASGFNITF
-438 GEGERILSTLD
+438 
-449 KTWPMMTSEQKAE
+449 
-462 MQKLLKQYGYSYEEG
+462 